1 MTQQPPFYDLAELS
15 ERASVTPRTVRYY
28 IQQGLLPSPG
38 ATGPGAKYGEG
49 HLDRL
54 RLIRRLQGTHLPL
67 AEIRRRLERLSD
79 GEVREILRREAEP
92 AQPGDPRSASDYA
105 RGVLR
110 AMAPPDY
117 SLLGSSIMPPA
128 SAPAAERSQWERI
141 VLAPDLE
148 LHIRRPLS
156 RASNKLVDRLLAYA
170 RRLLEEAP

>member
-1 MTQQPPFYDLAELS
+1 MTLDPQIYDLGELS
-15 ERASVTPRTVRYY
+15 GLASVTPRTVRYY
-28 IQQGLLPSPG
+28 IQQGLLPAPG

-54 RLIRRLQGTHLPL
+54 RLIRRLQRTHLPL

-79 GEVREILRREAEP
+79 VEVREMLSREAE
-92 AQPGDPRSASDYA
+92 QVPGDPRSASDYA

-128 SAPAAERSQWERI
+128 SAPAAERSQWERV